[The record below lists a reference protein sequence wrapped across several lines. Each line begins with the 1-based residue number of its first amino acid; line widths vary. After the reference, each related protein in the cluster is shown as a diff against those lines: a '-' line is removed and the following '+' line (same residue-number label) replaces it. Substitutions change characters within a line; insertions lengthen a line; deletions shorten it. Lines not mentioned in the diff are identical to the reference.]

1 MQAQRSCK
9 LYQGEEVHEVGVAM
23 VEYSGVV
30 EQPRTV
36 MLH

>member
-1 MQAQRSCK
+1 MQAQRSCE
-9 LYQGEEVHEVGVAM
+9 LYQAEEVHERGLTM

-36 MLH
+36 LLH